1 MSGRTII
8 GMLRGSKQV
17 LFAAAVLLV
26 SLPALSFG
34 QNPPPAK
41 KLPAGPSAPQST
53 HYPILIL
60 AFGNDPNWS
69 LRIGLKGPERLDRPG
84 YPPIPLEPAEV
95 THEAAADSWV
105 YHAKDSATGAAV
117 AVHLTR
123 EACTDASN
131 DTLTSAPPP
140 AGKYFFRASVD
151 HAQIGSLK
159 GCARIAAELFP
170 KINNQPDED
179 EDADA
184 KTKPPVPVSSVTNFK
199 SPVAVAYLNA
209 SQQLVLRRGQVSRV
223 VSPRPSSGLS
233 VSHDCKKLLFTA
245 DDAPGPIR
253 TLYQYEF
260 ETSAKHEL
268 LSANL
273 RQAFWSL
280 DDKRI
285 AFLKW
290 DNSAWSLWIM
300 SPDNPQAGANIFA
313 REIMELFGWADD
325 HTLLGSNQDN
335 LLWISDDGNIRQQ
348 LPFQEVLGGSYHL
361 AVIVSVRLN
370 PANPDILLVSFR
382 YVPPATEVPLD
393 KHEGNSPALLLY
405 EIKSKRRVV
414 LTPVGTWAEFAEW
427 SSDGFQIFFT
437 GADSSRRYATYRM
450 FWDGIGV
457 QKYLSGTSLVIG
469 Q

>member
-1 MSGRTII
+1 MSGRTVV
-8 GMLRGSKQV
+8 GMLGWSKHI
-17 LFAAAVLLV
+17 LIAAAALLV
-26 SLPALSFG
+26 GLPALSFG
-34 QNPPPAK
+34 QNPTPAK

-95 THEAAADSWV
+95 THEAAADSWT

-179 EDADA
+179 QDADA

-233 VSHDCKKLLFTA
+233 VSHDGKKLLFTA

-268 LSANL
+268 LRANV
-273 RQAFWSL
+273 RQAFWSP

-313 REIMELFGWADD
+313 REVMELFGWADD

-382 YVPPATEVPLD
+382 YVPPATEAPLD

-437 GADSSRRYATYRM
+437 GADPSRRYATYRM